1 MMTTRIGFY
10 LFVGLILGAVI
21 GNWLPYIASIETIAG
36 GIIAVIVGVIIDR
49 FSPENRDDDKEQP

>member
-10 LFVGLILGAVI
+10 LFIGLILGAVV

-36 GIIAVIVGVIIDR
+36 GIIAVVVGIIIDR
-49 FSPENRDDDKEQP
+49 FSPENRGDDEEQT